1 MGPTNRFFSATIL
14 GGRLHVRDIPD
25 RGPSDSSHIEYFTE
39 SFIDPGL
46 DGWAG
51 DRKVGTT
58 RELEAAIEEPMK
70 VAPTRNVL
78 IHESLEDEGAARK
91 PIHPVGES
99 PTRGV
104 AQLAA
109 VVLSGV

>member
-25 RGPSDSSHIEYFTE
+25 RGPSDSSHIEYLTE
-39 SFIDPGL
+39 SYIDPGL

-58 RELEAAIEEPMK
+58 KELEAAIEEPMK
-70 VAPTRNVL
+70 LAPTRNVL
-78 IHESLEDEGAARK
+78 IHESLEDEARRLLEMDD
-91 PIHPVGES
+91 GE
-99 PTRGV
+99 G
-104 AQLAA
+104 
-109 VVLSGV
+109 G